1 MLCSIVN
8 DDRGDEAGICKS
20 VHVAIIS
27 GESTLRASASSF
39 TLNLATL
46 KVILFNDLIKIYVFF
61 FILLLCVELLVT
73 KLKMSDDS
81 DLKLTL
87 HKVVS
92 YAVLRMES
100 ASDANIRRCIF
111 QEYKEWLGTSID
123 DWVLALPNDWG
134 RSDVNFH

>member
-1 MLCSIVN
+1 
-8 DDRGDEAGICKS
+8 
-20 VHVAIIS
+20 
-27 GESTLRASASSF
+27 
-39 TLNLATL
+39 
-46 KVILFNDLIKIYVFF
+46 
-61 FILLLCVELLVT
+61 
-73 KLKMSDDS
+73 MSDDS

-111 QEYKEWLGTSID
+111 EEYKEWLGTSID

-134 RSDVNFH
+134 RSDLNFY

>member
-1 MLCSIVN
+1 
-8 DDRGDEAGICKS
+8 
-20 VHVAIIS
+20 
-27 GESTLRASASSF
+27 
-39 TLNLATL
+39 
-46 KVILFNDLIKIYVFF
+46 
-61 FILLLCVELLVT
+61 
-73 KLKMSDDS
+73 MSDDS

-100 ASDANIRRCIF
+100 TSDANIRRCIF

-123 DWVLALPNDWG
+123 DWVLTLPNDWG